1 MWYRGKK
8 FDQGWEIGIVKVA
21 EKAVCVKVRVPRQA
35 SRQVRIWRRRR
46 FALRFA
52 FRVNVKVAPN
62 TKGGDGLGVR
72 GHPADCEPR
81 SLYKG
86 QNCINIKCLLCL
98 VWSCLAST
106 EAFLC
111 RGFYKGRLMCWQAK
125 TKQDTTSHSKTRRI
139 QRAITRVRKRR
150 RDKAGDLNLNPS
162 PPAPRE
168 HNPPP
173 PPPSHCLAAH

>member
-1 MWYRGKK
+1 MIKDGRLVLLK
-8 FDQGWEIGIVKVA
+8 
-21 EKAVCVKVRVPRQA
+21 
-35 SRQVRIWRRRR
+35 WRKRR

-52 FRVNVKVAPN
+52 FRVKPRDRFVFQNVKVAP
-62 TKGGDGLGVR
+62 TSKGGDGLGVR
-72 GHPADCEPR
+72 GHPADCQPR

-168 HNPPP
+168 HNSPP

>member
-1 MWYRGKK
+1 MIKDGRLVLLK
-8 FDQGWEIGIVKVA
+8 
-21 EKAVCVKVRVPRQA
+21 
-35 SRQVRIWRRRR
+35 WRKRR

-52 FRVNVKVAPN
+52 FRVKPRDRFVFQNVKVAP
-62 TKGGDGLGVR
+62 TSKGGDGLGVR
-72 GHPADCEPR
+72 GHPADCQPR

-86 QNCINIKCLLCL
+86 QNCINIKCLLFLSIPHMLPSSL
-98 VWSCLAST
+98 VVISFCVIHDVHGLH
-106 EAFLC
+106 
-111 RGFYKGRLMCWQAK
+111 
-125 TKQDTTSHSKTRRI
+125 KQKLQRDHKATCVEWKEVRI